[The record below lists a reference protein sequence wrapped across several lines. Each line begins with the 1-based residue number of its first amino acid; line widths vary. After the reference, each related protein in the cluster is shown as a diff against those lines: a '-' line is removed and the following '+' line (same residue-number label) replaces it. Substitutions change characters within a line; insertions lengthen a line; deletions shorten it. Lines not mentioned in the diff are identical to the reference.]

1 MRRFLI
7 AYYIVIGSGTIKE
20 KEGELAHPKNK
31 KSRWK
36 TLTHKKHGVEFVG
49 VSKKGIKCL
58 TK

>member
-1 MRRFLI
+1 VSI
-7 AYYIVIGSGTIKE
+7 H

-36 TLTHKKHGVEFVG
+36 TLTYKKHGVEFVG